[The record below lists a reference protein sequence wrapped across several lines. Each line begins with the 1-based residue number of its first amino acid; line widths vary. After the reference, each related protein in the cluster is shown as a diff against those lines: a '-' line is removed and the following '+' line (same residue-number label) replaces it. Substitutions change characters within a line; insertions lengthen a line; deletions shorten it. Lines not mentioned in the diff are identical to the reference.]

1 MKKTLLILGIFIA
14 LVACENG
21 GKPAQTTMTQKTERK
36 NVVVPAFNSDSA
48 YYFVKK
54 QCDFGPRVPGTVAHQ
69 ECAKWIV
76 ETLKG
81 YSDTVFVQDFKTR
94 IYDGK
99 GIDGKNIIASFNP
112 NAKKRIIVA
121 AHWDSRPYADHDSD
135 EKNWNNPIDGANDG
149 ASGVGVLLE
158 VARQLGLRAERGES
172 VPAVDIVFFDCED
185 MGTPDFYTGQQRED
199 TWCLGSQLWAR
210 QVRNTGKTEK
220 NHGYSFGILLDMVGA
235 PDAEFPREYYSEQYA
250 GNRVEEVWRAARQLG
265 YGAMFTDSRSY
276 PVTDD
281 HYYVNTIAGIPCI
294 DIIHYNP
301 RGNTGFAHWWHTHN
315 DNMGNVSP
323 QTLEAVGK
331 TIMMCVVK

>member
-1 MKKTLLILGIFIA
+1 MVEKSNNLHIISLLATACILVCLSGCGKAAKPTEKTVGPRFDA
-14 LVACENG
+14 
-21 GKPAQTTMTQKTERK
+21 
-36 NVVVPAFNSDSA
+36 DSA
-48 YYFVKK
+48 YCYVGE
-54 QCDFGPRVPGTVAHQ
+54 QVNFGARVPGSGAHR
-69 ECAKWIV
+69 ECAAFLQSALRRFGAEVEVQQGQMPDFEGKQQQVVNIV
-76 ETLKG
+76 GHFGDSGKRKVLLCAH
-81 YSDTVFVQDFKTR
+81 YDTRPWADQEED
-94 IYDGK
+94 YD
-99 GIDGKNIIASFNP
+99 D
-112 NAKKRIIVA
+112 RML
-121 AHWDSRPYADHDSD
+121 
-135 EKNWNNPIDGANDG
+135 PIPGANDG

-158 VARQLGLRAERGES
+158 VARQFGLRAKRGES

-235 PDAEFPREYYSEQYA
+235 PDAVFPREYYSELYA
-250 GNRVEEVWRAARQLG
+250 ANRVEEVWRAARQLG
-265 YGAMFTDSRSY
+265 YGAMFTENRSY